1 MVELHSSGV
10 NLGLKEILEK
20 HDIDDKIIRIKYFE
34 ASHIFQATVSS
45 ENCQRIA
52 EVGVAVSRTSS
63 RNTMPMN
70 ESLLKIVRKYGEK
83 ILLRESDRKPKAARK
98 KAKKHP
104 SLVAVTREKQLDNTG
119 DWQGPPPWDLSLGG
133 DGCPKFLCD
142 VMVKA
147 FLFFFFFFP
156 VVFSISSTIKFK
168 LPKRGQIPINMVN
181 YMPVSCACNGL
192 QSTPLGGSLS

>member
-1 MVELHSSGV
+1 MMCMRPITLFELIVKVFYTCTAGNSSNNMVGLHSSGV

-20 HDIDDKIIRIKYFE
+20 HDIDDKIIRIKSFE
-34 ASHIFQATVSS
+34 ASHMFQATVSS
-45 ENCQRIA
+45 ENCQRISKV
-52 EVGVAVSRTSS
+52 EVLVSRSSS
-63 RNTMPMN
+63 RNTMPMG

-98 KAKKHP
+98 KVKKRP

-147 FLFFFFFFP
+147 FLGYSFLVFFLFFHY
-156 VVFSISSTIKFK
+156 K
-168 LPKRGQIPINMVN
+168 L
-181 YMPVSCACNGL
+181 
-192 QSTPLGGSLS
+192 

>member
-1 MVELHSSGV
+1 MAELHSSGV

-20 HDIDDKIIRIKYFE
+20 HDIDDKIIRIKSFE

-45 ENCQRIA
+45 ENCQRISKV
-52 EVGVAVSRTSS
+52 EVLVSRSSS
-63 RNTMPMN
+63 RNTMPMG

-83 ILLRESDRKPKAARK
+83 ILLRESDRKPKHARK
-98 KAKKHP
+98 KVKKRP
-104 SLVAVTREKQLDNTG
+104 SLVAVTREKQLDNTS

-147 FLFFFFFFP
+147 FLGYFFLVFFLFFHY
-156 VVFSISSTIKFK
+156 K
-168 LPKRGQIPINMVN
+168 L
-181 YMPVSCACNGL
+181 
-192 QSTPLGGSLS
+192 